1 MQYFLCRLAI
11 FLAIFLAVYLGFS
24 FYAVY
29 SSLSGR
35 LYISPDLK
43 NESIKK
49 DNQYVIGIIT
59 PNRRGEM
66 QQALMVKEA
75 AEQMGQL
82 TYVYGVND
90 LDMNLFLPAK
100 FINELI
106 IRYLDYKYK
115 TNFHL
120 VMSFH
125 VNLSLKEPNIM
136 YISVPKKYL
145 LDGKLDQ
152 FQTIRNYS
160 NFLDINLLNTKEEM
174 MGQLLDKKV
183 RSAYG
188 LVGVPANSYKTSN
201 RQNLVLFGSIWGRK
215 TDGFYMALN
224 KLAAQDYMYFI
235 KNPLL
240 LLSINSQQKF
250 TENARG
256 LKGLQEVLN
265 KYGMGLC
272 AHSRY
277 HNEAGIPSSRIF
289 EIISSG
295 AIAISD
301 KNPFVMKYFGDNV
314 LYFDPN
320 LSADEIFKTI
330 DGHVKWV
337 RENPEKAE
345 EMARRAHQV
354 IQDNFTT
361 EKFVEDSINFY
372 DIIE

>member
-1 MQYFLCRLAI
+1 MKDVFGRLAI
-11 FLAIFLAVYLGFS
+11 FLAIFFAVYLAFS

-29 SSLSGR
+29 SSLSNR

-43 NESIKK
+43 NGSIKR
-49 DNQYVIGIIT
+49 DNQCVIGIIT
-59 PNRRGEM
+59 PNRKGEM
-66 QQALMVKEA
+66 QQALMVKES
-75 AEQMGQL
+75 AEKMGQL
-82 TYVYGVND
+82 TYVYGAND

-100 FINELI
+100 FINELV

-125 VNLSLKEPNIM
+125 VNLALKEPNIM

-145 LDGKLDQ
+145 LDGKLAE
-152 FQTIRNYS
+152 FPTVKNYS
-160 NFLDINLLNTKEEM
+160 NFLDINLLNTQEEM
-174 MGQLLDKKV
+174 MGELLDKKV

-188 LVGVPANSYKTSN
+188 LVGVPASEYKSSN
-201 RQNLVLFGSIWGRK
+201 RQNLVLFGTIWGRK
-215 TDGFYMALN
+215 TEGFYAALN

-272 AHSRY
+272 VHSHY

-314 LYFDPN
+314 LYFDPS
-320 LSADEIFKTI
+320 LSADEIFGTI
-330 DGHVKWV
+330 DGHVRWV
-337 RENPEKAE
+337 KENPEKAE
-345 EMARRAHQV
+345 EMARRAHKV
-354 IQDNFTT
+354 LQDNFTT
-361 EKFVEDSINFY
+361 EKFIEDAINFY
-372 DIIE
+372 HSL